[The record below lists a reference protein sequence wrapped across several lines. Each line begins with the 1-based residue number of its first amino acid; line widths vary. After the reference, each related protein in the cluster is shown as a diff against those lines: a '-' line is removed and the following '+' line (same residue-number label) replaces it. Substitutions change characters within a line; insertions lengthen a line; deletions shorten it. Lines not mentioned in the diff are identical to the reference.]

1 MSLRIT
7 IDIFSGRPNPVVEV
21 SGREEREI
29 LERVRPAAR
38 QKSDEMGAPEHV
50 LGYRGLIIEQTGSA
64 ARGLPKTFRVAA
76 GSVYGQKLAHRIAD
90 PNFEKDFARTPG
102 LTGRLKGI
110 EGLSEVLEEEIER
123 LHEMRRR
130 YRHHRH
136 YWPEREHCRC
146 EPLYEPHW
154 WNDAGQKQWNN
165 NCYNYGTNYRTDTF
179 AQPGRANG
187 AMYTGFNCASVRAG
201 AIADALIAA
210 PAANNKCPKEGHLV
224 ALVIWPNFD
233 FHWYRK
239 GRNGFWSHKPG
250 STPVRNVDN
259 SNHFIPDPRTA
270 DRGGYTVFCTFM
282 VVMNGHIKLD

>member
-146 EPLYEPHW
+146 APLYEPHW

-187 AMYTGFNCASVRAG
+187 AMYTALDCASV
-201 AIADALIAA
+201 
-210 PAANNKCPKEGHLV
+210 
-224 ALVIWPNFD
+224 
-233 FHWYRK
+233 
-239 GRNGFWSHKPG
+239 NGLRQRSYSPG
-250 STPVRNVDN
+250 VPTL
-259 SNHFIPDPRTA
+259 
-270 DRGGYTVFCTFM
+270 RG
-282 VVMNGHIKLD
+282 K